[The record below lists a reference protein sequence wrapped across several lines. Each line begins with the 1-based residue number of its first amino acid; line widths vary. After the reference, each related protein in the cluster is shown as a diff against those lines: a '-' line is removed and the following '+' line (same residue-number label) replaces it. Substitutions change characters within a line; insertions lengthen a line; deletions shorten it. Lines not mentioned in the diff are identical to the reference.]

1 MADLFLKQAKE
12 YAKAR
17 PSYPTELFQFIA
29 SKTPSHELAWDVG
42 TGSGQAAK
50 HLAAIYKNV
59 IGTDTSEKQLEFAIK
74 LPNVKYQHTPPIMS
88 MEEVEQKVAAQGSV
102 DLVTIAQSLHWFDL
116 PSFYKQVNWVLKK
129 PHGVIAAI
137 CYNVPRV
144 SEEVDKVFDQYYVD
158 VLSPYWDPARKLVED
173 NYRSIDF
180 PFEPVDGADHTGPF
194 EFVSEVTMDLDNY
207 LTFIRSS
214 SAYQT
219 AKDKGVELLGQDLV
233 QKFKVAWGHNGP
245 RVAKFP
251 VFVKIGKVG
260 DA

>member
-59 IGTDTSEKQLEFAIK
+59 IGTDTSEKQLEFATK

-207 LTFIRSS
+207 LTLIRSS

-251 VFVKIGKVG
+251 VVVKIGKVG